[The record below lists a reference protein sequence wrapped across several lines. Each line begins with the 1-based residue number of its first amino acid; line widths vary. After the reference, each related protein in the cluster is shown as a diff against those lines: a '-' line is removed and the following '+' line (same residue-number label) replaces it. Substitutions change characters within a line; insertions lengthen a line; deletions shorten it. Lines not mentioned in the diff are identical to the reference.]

1 MATGSR
7 GRADVLCGILAAS
20 TAGAMFA
27 HTFSPRYDIEF
38 LFGDVSTVFFPR
50 ILLGIIIILSLALA
64 IKGFRDNSGAQ
75 IAEVNWLRVFMAFGA
90 TTLGIAG
97 VWFLGFLIAM
107 PIAIILLGATLCYPN
122 KLVLILSSI
131 VAPVIVWA
139 VLAEFALVAFP
150 TGTIF

>member
-1 MATGSR
+1 MTSQP
-7 GRADVLCGILAAS
+7 S
-20 TAGAMFA
+20 
-27 HTFSPRYDIEF
+27 
-38 LFGDVSTVFFPR
+38 FPR
-50 ILLGIIIILSLALA
+50 ILLGIIIVLSLALA
-64 IKGFRDNSGAQ
+64 VRGIRDKSGAE
-75 IAEVNWLRVFMAFGA
+75 IAEVNWLSVVKAFGA
-90 TTLGIAG
+90 TTIDIAG

-107 PIAIILLGATLCYPN
+107 PVATILLGAALGYPN